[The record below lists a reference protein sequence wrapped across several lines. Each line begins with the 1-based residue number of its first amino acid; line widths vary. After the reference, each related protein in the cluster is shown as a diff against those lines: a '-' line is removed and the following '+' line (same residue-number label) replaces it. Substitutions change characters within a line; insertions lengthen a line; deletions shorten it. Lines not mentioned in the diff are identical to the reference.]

1 MKKEHKNW
9 FCFKK
14 ARWILAAA
22 AALSLYPGSV
32 FAEENIE
39 VENTAAE
46 LSVEEGA
53 TPVPEKTE
61 TTEISEPQLQEQPTK
76 KEPAETTETTETT
89 EVTEEKKV
97 QETAETPAST
107 ETPTSTETVS
117 STEMV
122 TPTEAVTP
130 VETVPPTK
138 APEQVKTQRS
148 AEKQEKLTPAKEKS
162 VSDDSVETKS
172 SAQIISVDIT
182 WGNMGFVY
190 QKGLWNPETHQYGGG
205 TWNPDRDGSSQI
217 SISNNGTESVKAFL
231 TYTQVDTSY
240 SGSFQNGNGEN
251 ISAITLSA
259 GEKTSAYLVLA
270 GTPSEEFS
278 NNVLGTVTVTIG
290 GQ

>member
-46 LSVEEGA
+46 LSVEESA

-61 TTEISEPQLQEQPTK
+61 TTE
-76 KEPAETTETTETT
+76 
-89 EVTEEKKV
+89 
-97 QETAETPAST
+97 
-107 ETPTSTETVS
+107 TVS

-122 TPTEAVTP
+122 TP
-130 VETVPPTK
+130 VETVTPTK
-138 APEQVKTQRS
+138 APEQVKTPRS
-148 AEKQEKLTPAKEKS
+148 AEKQEKSTPAKEKS

-190 QKGLWNPETHQYGGG
+190 QKGLWNPETHQYGVG
-205 TWNPDRDGSSQI
+205 TWNPDGDGSSQI

-259 GEKTSAYLVLA
+259 GENTSAYLVLA

>member
-1 MKKEHKNW
+1 MKKESKNR

-22 AALSLYPGSV
+22 AALSLYPGGV

-46 LSVEEGA
+46 LSVEESA

-76 KEPAETTETTETT
+76 KEPAETTE
-89 EVTEEKKV
+89 VTEEKKV
-97 QETAETPAST
+97 QETAETPV
-107 ETPTSTETVS
+107 STETVS
-117 STEMV
+117 STEMI
-122 TPTEAVTP
+122 TPTEAVT
-130 VETVPPTK
+130 PTK

-148 AEKQEKLTPAKEKS
+148 AEKQEKSTPAKEKS

-190 QKGLWNPETHQYGGG
+190 QKGLWNPETHQYGVG
-205 TWNPDRDGSSQI
+205 TWNPDGDGSSQI

-231 TYTQVDTSY
+231 AYTQADTSY
-240 SGSFQNGNGEN
+240 SGSFRNGNGEN
-251 ISAITLSA
+251 ISEIALSA
-259 GEKTSAYLVLA
+259 GDNTSAYLVLT

-278 NNVLGTVTVTIG
+278 NSVLGTVTVTIG

>member
-76 KEPAETTETTETT
+76 KEPAGTTETT

-148 AEKQEKLTPAKEKS
+148 AEKQEKS

-190 QKGLWNPETHQYGGG
+190 QKGLWNPETHQYGVG
-205 TWNPDRDGSSQI
+205 TWNPDGDGSSQI

-259 GEKTSAYLVLA
+259 GENTSAYLVLA

>member
-46 LSVEEGA
+46 LSVEESA

-61 TTEISEPQLQEQPTK
+61 TAEISEPQLQEQPTK
-76 KEPAETTETTETT
+76 KEPAETTETTE
-89 EVTEEKKV
+89 VTEEKKV
-97 QETAETPAST
+97 QKT
-107 ETPTSTETVS
+107 EEMPVLTEAPVPTETV
-117 STEMV
+117 TPIEAV
-122 TPTEAVTP
+122 TPTE
-130 VETVPPTK
+130 VPKP
-138 APEQVKTQRS
+138 VKTQKS
-148 AEKQEKLTPAKEKS
+148 SEKQEESTPAKAIP
-162 VSDDSVETKS
+162 VSNASVETMS

-190 QKGLWNPETHQYGGG
+190 KKGLWNPKTHQYGAGS
-205 TWNPDRDGSSQI
+205 WNPDGDGSSQI

-259 GEKTSAYLVLA
+259 GENTSAYLVLA

>member
-32 FAEENIE
+32 FAEENME
-39 VENTAAE
+39 VENTTAK
-46 LSVEEGA
+46 LSVEESA
-53 TPVPEKTE
+53 TSIPEKA
-61 TTEISEPQLQEQPTK
+61 EISEPQLQEEAAK
-76 KEPAETTETTETT
+76 EEPAETTDTS

-97 QETAETPAST
+97 QETAETPV
-107 ETPTSTETVS
+107 STETVS

-148 AEKQEKLTPAKEKS
+148 AEKQEKSTPAKEKS

-190 QKGLWNPETHQYGGG
+190 QKGLWNPETHQYGVG
-205 TWNPDRDGSSQI
+205 TWNPDGDGSSQI
-217 SISNNGTESVKAFL
+217 SISNKGTESVKAFL
-231 TYTQVDTSY
+231 AYTQADTSY
-240 SGSFQNGNGEN
+240 SGSFRNGNGEN
-251 ISAITLSA
+251 ISEIALSA
-259 GEKTSAYLVLA
+259 GDNTSAYLVLT

-278 NNVLGTVTVTIG
+278 NSVLGTVTVTIG
-290 GQ
+290 GYDHG

>member
-1 MKKEHKNW
+1 MKKESKNR

-14 ARWILAAA
+14 ARWILAAT

-46 LSVEEGA
+46 LSVEESA

-76 KEPAETTETTETT
+76 KEPAETTE
-89 EVTEEKKV
+89 VTEEKKV
-97 QETAETPAST
+97 QETAETPV
-107 ETPTSTETVS
+107 STETVS
-117 STEMV
+117 STEMI

-130 VETVPPTK
+130 VETVTPTK

-148 AEKQEKLTPAKEKS
+148 AEKQEKSTPAKEKS

-182 WGNMGFVY
+182 WENMGFVY
-190 QKGLWNPETHQYGGG
+190 QKGLWNPETHQYGVG
-205 TWNPDRDGSSQI
+205 TWNPDGDGSSQI

-231 TYTQVDTSY
+231 AYTQADTSY
-240 SGSFQNGNGEN
+240 SGSFRNGNGEN
-251 ISAITLSA
+251 ISEIALSA
-259 GEKTSAYLVLA
+259 GDNTSAYLVLT

-278 NNVLGTVTVTIG
+278 NSVLGTVTVTIG
-290 GQ
+290 GYDHG

>member
-76 KEPAETTETTETT
+76 KEPAETTETTE
-89 EVTEEKKV
+89 VTEEKKV

-107 ETPTSTETVS
+107 ETVI
-117 STEMV
+117 
-122 TPTEAVTP
+122 PTEAVT
-130 VETVPPTK
+130 PTK

-148 AEKQEKLTPAKEKS
+148 AEKQEKSTPAKEKS

-190 QKGLWNPETHQYGGG
+190 QKGLWNPETHQYGVG
-205 TWNPDRDGSSQI
+205 TWNPDGDGSSQI

-259 GEKTSAYLVLA
+259 GENTSAYLVLA

>member
-1 MKKEHKNW
+1 MRKERKNR

-22 AALSLYPGSV
+22 AVLSLYPGNV

-46 LSVEEGA
+46 PSVKESA

-61 TTEISEPQLQEQPTK
+61 TSEPQLQEEPAK
-76 KEPAETTETTETT
+76 EEPAETTDTS

-97 QETAETPAST
+97 QETAETPA
-107 ETPTSTETVS
+107 STETVS

-148 AEKQEKLTPAKEKS
+148 AEKQEKSTPAKEKS

-190 QKGLWNPETHQYGGG
+190 QKGLWNPETHQYGVG
-205 TWNPDRDGSSQI
+205 TWNPDGDGSSQI

-231 TYTQVDTSY
+231 AYTQADTSY

-251 ISAITLSA
+251 ISEITLSA
-259 GEKTSAYLVLA
+259 GENTSAYLVLA

>member
-1 MKKEHKNW
+1 MKKESKNR

-14 ARWILAAA
+14 ARWILVAA

-46 LSVEEGA
+46 LSVEESA
-53 TPVPEKTE
+53 TPVPEK
-61 TTEISEPQLQEQPTK
+61 TEISEPQLQEQPTK
-76 KEPAETTETTETT
+76 KKPAETTETT

-97 QETAETPAST
+97 QETAETPV
-107 ETPTSTETVS
+107 STETVS
-117 STEMV
+117 STEMI

-130 VETVPPTK
+130 VEAVTPTK
-138 APEQVKTQRS
+138 VPKPVKTQKS
-148 AEKQEKLTPAKEKS
+148 AEKQEESTPAKAIP
-162 VSDDSVETKS
+162 VSNASVETMS

-190 QKGLWNPETHQYGGG
+190 KKGLWNPKTHQYGVG
-205 TWNPDRDGSSQI
+205 TWNPDGDGSSQI

-231 TYTQVDTSY
+231 AYSQVDTSY

-251 ISAITLSA
+251 ISEITLSA
-259 GEKTSAYLVLA
+259 GENTSAYLVLA
-270 GTPSEEFS
+270 GTPSKEFS

>member
-190 QKGLWNPETHQYGGG
+190 QKGLWNPETHQYGVG
-205 TWNPDRDGSSQI
+205 TWNPDGDGSSQI

-259 GEKTSAYLVLA
+259 GENTSAYLVLA

>member
-1 MKKEHKNW
+1 MRKERKNR

-22 AALSLYPGSV
+22 AVLSLYPGNA

-46 LSVEEGA
+46 PSVKESV

-61 TTEISEPQLQEQPTK
+61 TLEPQQQEESAK
-76 KEPAETTETTETT
+76 EEPAETT

-97 QETAETPAST
+97 QETAETPA
-107 ETPTSTETVS
+107 STETVS

-148 AEKQEKLTPAKEKS
+148 AEKQEKSTPAKEKS

-172 SAQIISVDIT
+172 SAQFISVDIT

-190 QKGLWNPETHQYGGG
+190 QKGLWNPETHQYGVG
-205 TWNPDRDGSSQI
+205 TWNPDGNGSSQI

-231 TYTQVDTSY
+231 TYTQADTSY

-251 ISAITLSA
+251 ISEIALSA
-259 GEKTSAYLVLA
+259 GENTSVYLVLA

-278 NNVLGTVTVTIG
+278 NSVLGTVTVTIG

>member
-1 MKKEHKNW
+1 MKKESKNR

-14 ARWILAAA
+14 ARWIFAAA

-46 LSVEEGA
+46 LSVEESA

-61 TTEISEPQLQEQPTK
+61 TAEISEPQLQEQPTK
-76 KEPAETTETTETT
+76 KEPAETTETTE
-89 EVTEEKKV
+89 VTEEKKV
-97 QETAETPAST
+97 QKT
-107 ETPTSTETVS
+107 EEMPVLTEAPVPTETV
-117 STEMV
+117 TPIEAV
-122 TPTEAVTP
+122 TPTE
-130 VETVPPTK
+130 VPKP
-138 APEQVKTQRS
+138 VKTQKS
-148 AEKQEKLTPAKEKS
+148 SEKQEESTPAKAIP
-162 VSDDSVETKS
+162 VSNASVETMS

-190 QKGLWNPETHQYGGG
+190 KKGLWNPKTHQYGAGS
-205 TWNPDRDGSSQI
+205 WNPDGDGSSQI

-259 GEKTSAYLVLA
+259 GENTSAYLVLA

>member
-1 MKKEHKNW
+1 MKKESKNR

-14 ARWILAAA
+14 TRWILAAA
-22 AALSLYPGSV
+22 SALSLYPGSV

-46 LSVEEGA
+46 LSVEESA

-61 TTEISEPQLQEQPTK
+61 TTEISELQLQEQPTK
-76 KEPAETTETTETT
+76 KEPAETTDTS

-97 QETAETPAST
+97 QKTEEMPVLTEAPVPT
-107 ETPTSTETVS
+107 ET
-117 STEMV
+117 V

-130 VETVPPTK
+130 TKVPKP
-138 APEQVKTQRS
+138 VKTQRS
-148 AEKQEKLTPAKEKS
+148 AEKQEKSTPAKEKS

-190 QKGLWNPETHQYGGG
+190 QKGLWNPETHQYGVG
-205 TWNPDRDGSSQI
+205 TWNPDGDGSSQI

-231 TYTQVDTSY
+231 AYTQADTSY
-240 SGSFQNGNGEN
+240 SGSFRNGNGEN
-251 ISAITLSA
+251 ISEITLSA
-259 GEKTSAYLVLA
+259 GENTSAYLVLA

>member
-1 MKKEHKNW
+1 MKKESKNR

-46 LSVEEGA
+46 LSVEESA
-53 TPVPEKTE
+53 TPVPEK
-61 TTEISEPQLQEQPTK
+61 TEISEPQLQEQPTK
-76 KEPAETTETTETT
+76 KEPAETMETT

-97 QETAETPAST
+97 QETAETPV
-107 ETPTSTETVS
+107 STETVS
-117 STEMV
+117 STEMI
-122 TPTEAVTP
+122 TPTEAVT
-130 VETVPPTK
+130 PTK

-148 AEKQEKLTPAKEKS
+148 AEKQEKSTPAKEKS

-190 QKGLWNPETHQYGGG
+190 QKGLWNPETHQYGVGI
-205 TWNPDRDGSSQI
+205 WNPDGDGSSQI

-231 TYTQVDTSY
+231 AYTQADTSY
-240 SGSFQNGNGEN
+240 SGSFRNGNGEN
-251 ISAITLSA
+251 ISEIALSA
-259 GEKTSAYLVLA
+259 GDNTSAYLVLT
-270 GTPSEEFS
+270 GTPSEKFS
-278 NNVLGTVTVTIG
+278 NSVLGTVTVTIG
-290 GQ
+290 G

>member
-22 AALSLYPGSV
+22 AALSLYSGSV

-46 LSVEEGA
+46 PFVEESA
-53 TPVPEKTE
+53 TSVPEKTE
-61 TTEISEPQLQEQPTK
+61 TTEISKPQLQEEPA
-76 KEPAETTETTETT
+76 KEESAETTDKPETP

-107 ETPTSTETVS
+107 ETVIP
-117 STEMV
+117 TEMV
-122 TPTEAVTP
+122 TPTEAVT
-130 VETVPPTK
+130 PTK

-148 AEKQEKLTPAKEKS
+148 AEKQEESTPAKEKAA
-162 VSDDSVETKS
+162 SDDPVETKS

-190 QKGLWNPETHQYGGG
+190 KKGLWNPETHQYGAG
-205 TWNPDRDGSSQI
+205 TWNPDGDGSSQI
-217 SISNNGTESVKAFL
+217 SISNNGTENVKAFL
-231 TYTQVDTSY
+231 TYTQADTSY
-240 SGSFQNGNGEN
+240 SGSFRNGNGEN
-251 ISAITLSA
+251 ISEIALSA
-259 GEKTSAYLVLA
+259 GENTSAYLVLA
-270 GTPSEEFS
+270 GTPSEKFS
-278 NNVLGTVTVTIG
+278 NSVLGTVTVTIG

>member
-1 MKKEHKNW
+1 MKKESKNR

-14 ARWILAAA
+14 ARWILAAV

-46 LSVEEGA
+46 LSVEESA

-76 KEPAETTETTETT
+76 KEPAETTETTE
-89 EVTEEKKV
+89 EKKV
-97 QETAETPAST
+97 QETAETPA
-107 ETPTSTETVS
+107 STETVS

-148 AEKQEKLTPAKEKS
+148 AKKQEKSTPAKEKS

-190 QKGLWNPETHQYGGG
+190 QKGLWNPETHQYGVG
-205 TWNPDRDGSSQI
+205 TWNPDGDGSSQI

-231 TYTQVDTSY
+231 AYTQVDTSY
-240 SGSFQNGNGEN
+240 SGSFRNGNGEN
-251 ISAITLSA
+251 ISEIALSA
-259 GEKTSAYLVLA
+259 GDNTRAYLVLT

-278 NNVLGTVTVTIG
+278 NSVLGTVPVTIG
-290 GQ
+290 G

>member
-1 MKKEHKNW
+1 MKKESKNR

-46 LSVEEGA
+46 LSVEESA

-61 TTEISEPQLQEQPTK
+61 TPEISEPQLQEQPTK
-76 KEPAETTETTETT
+76 KEPAETT

-107 ETPTSTETVS
+107 ETVI
-117 STEMV
+117 
-122 TPTEAVTP
+122 PTEAVT
-130 VETVPPTK
+130 PTK
-138 APEQVKTQRS
+138 APEQVKTLRS
-148 AEKQEKLTPAKEKS
+148 AEKQEKSTPAKEKS

-190 QKGLWNPETHQYGGG
+190 QKGLWNPETHQYGVG
-205 TWNPDRDGSSQI
+205 TWNPDGDGSSQI

-231 TYTQVDTSY
+231 TYTQADTSY

-251 ISAITLSA
+251 ISEIALSA
-259 GEKTSAYLVLA
+259 GENTSAYLVLA

-278 NNVLGTVTVTIG
+278 NSVLGTVTVTIG

>member
-1 MKKEHKNW
+1 MKKESKNR

-14 ARWILAAA
+14 ARWMLAAA

-46 LSVEEGA
+46 LSVEESA
-53 TPVPEKTE
+53 MPVPEKTE

-76 KEPAETTETTETT
+76 KEPAETTE
-89 EVTEEKKV
+89 VTEEKKV
-97 QETAETPAST
+97 QETAETPA
-107 ETPTSTETVS
+107 STETVS

-148 AEKQEKLTPAKEKS
+148 AEKQEKSTPAKEKS

-190 QKGLWNPETHQYGGG
+190 QKGLWNPKTHQYGAGS
-205 TWNPDRDGSSQI
+205 WNPDGNGSSQI

-231 TYTQVDTSY
+231 TYIQADTSY

-251 ISAITLSA
+251 ISEIALSA
-259 GEKTSAYLVLA
+259 GENTSAYLVLA

-278 NNVLGTVTVTIG
+278 NSVLGTVTVTIG

>member
-76 KEPAETTETTETT
+76 KEPAETTETTE
-89 EVTEEKKV
+89 VTEEKKV

-138 APEQVKTQRS
+138 APEQVKTQRT
-148 AEKQEKLTPAKEKS
+148 AEKQEKS

-190 QKGLWNPETHQYGGG
+190 QKGLWNPETHQYGVG
-205 TWNPDRDGSSQI
+205 TWNPDGDGSSQI

-259 GEKTSAYLVLA
+259 GENTSAYLVLA
-270 GTPSEEFS
+270 GTPSKEFS

>member
-148 AEKQEKLTPAKEKS
+148 AEKQEKSTPAKEKS

-190 QKGLWNPETHQYGGG
+190 QKGLWNPETHQYGVG
-205 TWNPDRDGSSQI
+205 TWNPDGDGSSQI

-259 GEKTSAYLVLA
+259 GENTSAYLVLA

>member
-1 MKKEHKNW
+1 MRKERKNR

-22 AALSLYPGSV
+22 AVLSLYPGNV

-46 LSVEEGA
+46 PSVKESA

-61 TTEISEPQLQEQPTK
+61 TSEPQLQEEPAK
-76 KEPAETTETTETT
+76 EEPAETTDTS

-97 QETAETPAST
+97 QETAETPA
-107 ETPTSTETVS
+107 STETVS

-130 VETVPPTK
+130 VETVTPTK

-148 AEKQEKLTPAKEKS
+148 AEKQEKSAPAKEKS

-190 QKGLWNPETHQYGGG
+190 QKGLWNPETHQYGVG
-205 TWNPDRDGSSQI
+205 TWNPDGDGSSQI

-231 TYTQVDTSY
+231 AYTQADTSY

-251 ISAITLSA
+251 ISEITLSA
-259 GEKTSAYLVLA
+259 GDNTSAYLVLA

-278 NNVLGTVTVTIG
+278 NSVLGTVTVTIG

>member
-22 AALSLYPGSV
+22 TALSLYPGSV

-107 ETPTSTETVS
+107 ETPMSTETVS

-190 QKGLWNPETHQYGGG
+190 QKGLWNPETHQYGVG

>member
-22 AALSLYPGSV
+22 ATLSLYPGSV

-46 LSVEEGA
+46 LSVEESA

-76 KEPAETTETTETT
+76 KEPAKTT

-97 QETAETPAST
+97 QETAETPA
-107 ETPTSTETVS
+107 STETVS

-138 APEQVKTQRS
+138 EPEQVKTQRS
-148 AEKQEKLTPAKEKS
+148 AEKQEKSTPAKEKS

-182 WGNMGFVY
+182 WGNMSFVY
-190 QKGLWNPETHQYGGG
+190 QKGLWNPETHQYGVG
-205 TWNPDRDGSSQI
+205 TWNPDGDGSSQI

-231 TYTQVDTSY
+231 TYTQADTSY

-251 ISAITLSA
+251 ISEIALSA
-259 GEKTSAYLVLA
+259 GESTSAYLVLA

-278 NNVLGTVTVTIG
+278 NSVLGKVTVTIG

>member
-1 MKKEHKNW
+1 MRKERKNR

-22 AALSLYPGSV
+22 AVLSLYPGNA

-46 LSVEEGA
+46 PSVKESV

-61 TTEISEPQLQEQPTK
+61 TSEPQLQE
-76 KEPAETTETTETT
+76 EPAKEEPAETT

-97 QETAETPAST
+97 QETAETPA
-107 ETPTSTETVS
+107 STETVS

-148 AEKQEKLTPAKEKS
+148 AEKQEKS

-190 QKGLWNPETHQYGGG
+190 QKGLWNPETHQYGVG
-205 TWNPDRDGSSQI
+205 TWNPDGDGSSQI

-231 TYTQVDTSY
+231 AYTQADTSY
-240 SGSFQNGNGEN
+240 SGSFRNGNGEN
-251 ISAITLSA
+251 ISEIALSA
-259 GEKTSAYLVLA
+259 GDNTSAYLVLT

-278 NNVLGTVTVTIG
+278 NSVLGTVTVTIG
-290 GQ
+290 G

>member
-1 MKKEHKNW
+1 MKKESKNR

-14 ARWILAAA
+14 ARWILAAT

-46 LSVEEGA
+46 LSVEESA

-76 KEPAETTETTETT
+76 KEPAETTE
-89 EVTEEKKV
+89 VTEEKKV
-97 QETAETPAST
+97 QETAETPV
-107 ETPTSTETVS
+107 STETVS
-117 STEMV
+117 STEMI

-130 VETVPPTK
+130 VETVTPTK

-148 AEKQEKLTPAKEKS
+148 AEKQEKSTPAKEKS

-205 TWNPDRDGSSQI
+205 TWNPDGDGSSQI

-231 TYTQVDTSY
+231 AYTQADTSY
-240 SGSFQNGNGEN
+240 SESFRNGNGEN
-251 ISAITLSA
+251 ISEIALSA
-259 GEKTSAYLVLA
+259 GDNTSAYLVLT

-278 NNVLGTVTVTIG
+278 NSVLGTVTVTIG
-290 GQ
+290 GYDHG

>member
-76 KEPAETTETTETT
+76 KEPAETTETTE
-89 EVTEEKKV
+89 VTEEKKV
-97 QETAETPAST
+97 QETAETPA
-107 ETPTSTETVS
+107 STETVS

-148 AEKQEKLTPAKEKS
+148 AEKQELSSNVCRTDRSIMS
-162 VSDDSVETKS
+162 VSTFFS
-172 SAQIISVDIT
+172 
-182 WGNMGFVY
+182 GFPVSGASRSGVFFLSL
-190 QKGLWNPETHQYGGG
+190 QLLQLINGIFHHAGG
-205 TWNPDRDGSSQI
+205 RRI
-217 SISNNGTESVKAFL
+217 LCTEKM
-231 TYTQVDTSY
+231 
-240 SGSFQNGNGEN
+240 
-251 ISAITLSA
+251 
-259 GEKTSAYLVLA
+259 
-270 GTPSEEFS
+270 
-278 NNVLGTVTVTIG
+278 
-290 GQ
+290 

>member
-1 MKKEHKNW
+1 MRKERKNR

-14 ARWILAAA
+14 ARWILAAVA
-22 AALSLYPGSV
+22 VLSLYPGNV

-46 LSVEEGA
+46 PSVKESA
-53 TPVPEKTE
+53 APVPEKTE
-61 TTEISEPQLQEQPTK
+61 TSEPQLQEEPAK
-76 KEPAETTETTETT
+76 KEPAETTETT

-97 QETAETPAST
+97 QETAETPV
-107 ETPTSTETVS
+107 STETVS
-117 STEMV
+117 STEMI

-130 VETVPPTK
+130 VETVTPTK
-138 APEQVKTQRS
+138 APEQVKTLRP
-148 AEKQEKLTPAKEKS
+148 AEKQEKSAPAKEKS

-190 QKGLWNPETHQYGGG
+190 QKGLWNPETHQYGVGS
-205 TWNPDRDGSSQI
+205 WNPDGNGSSQI

-231 TYTQVDTSY
+231 TYTQADTSY

-251 ISAITLSA
+251 ISEITLSA
-259 GEKTSAYLVLA
+259 GENTSAYLVLA

-278 NNVLGTVTVTIG
+278 NSVLGTVTVTIG

>member
-1 MKKEHKNW
+1 MRKERKNR

-14 ARWILAAA
+14 ARWILAVAA
-22 AALSLYPGSV
+22 VLSLYPGNV

-46 LSVEEGA
+46 PSVKESA
-53 TPVPEKTE
+53 APVPEKTE
-61 TTEISEPQLQEQPTK
+61 TSEPQLQEEPAK
-76 KEPAETTETTETT
+76 EEPAETPVLTEAPVPTET
-89 EVTEEKKV
+89 
-97 QETAETPAST
+97 
-107 ETPTSTETVS
+107 
-117 STEMV
+117 V

-130 VETVPPTK
+130 TKVPEP
-138 APEQVKTQRS
+138 VKTQIS
-148 AEKQEKLTPAKEKS
+148 AEKQEKSTHVKAKP
-162 VSDDSVETKS
+162 VSNASVETMS

-190 QKGLWNPETHQYGGG
+190 KKGLWNPKTHQYGTGS
-205 TWNPDRDGSSQI
+205 WNPDGNGSSQI

-231 TYTQVDTSY
+231 TYTQADTSY

-251 ISAITLSA
+251 ISEITLSA
-259 GEKTSAYLVLA
+259 GENTSAYLVLA

>member
-1 MKKEHKNW
+1 MKKESKNR

-61 TTEISEPQLQEQPTK
+61 TAEISEPQLQEQPTK
-76 KEPAETTETTETT
+76 KEPAETTETTE
-89 EVTEEKKV
+89 VTEEKKV
-97 QETAETPAST
+97 QKT
-107 ETPTSTETVS
+107 EEMPVLTEAPVPTETV
-117 STEMV
+117 TPIEAV
-122 TPTEAVTP
+122 TPTE
-130 VETVPPTK
+130 VPKP
-138 APEQVKTQRS
+138 VKTQKS
-148 AEKQEKLTPAKEKS
+148 SEKQEESTPAKAIP
-162 VSDDSVETKS
+162 VSNASVETMS

-190 QKGLWNPETHQYGGG
+190 KKGLWNPKTHQYGAGS
-205 TWNPDRDGSSQI
+205 WNPDGDGSSQI

-259 GEKTSAYLVLA
+259 GENTSAYLVLA

>member
-9 FCFKK
+9 FCFKN

-22 AALSLYPGSV
+22 AALSLYPGNV
-32 FAEENIE
+32 FAEENME

-46 LSVEEGA
+46 TPVEESA
-53 TPVPEKTE
+53 TPVPEK
-61 TTEISEPQLQEQPTK
+61 TEISEPQLQEQPTK
-76 KEPAETTETTETT
+76 KEPTETT

-97 QETAETPAST
+97 QETAETPV
-107 ETPTSTETVS
+107 STETVS
-117 STEMV
+117 STEMI

-130 VETVPPTK
+130 VETVTPTK
-138 APEQVKTQRS
+138 VPKPVKTQRS
-148 AEKQEKLTPAKEKS
+148 AEKQEKSTPAKEKS

-190 QKGLWNPETHQYGGG
+190 QKGLWNPETHQYGVG
-205 TWNPDRDGSSQI
+205 TWNPDGDGSSQI
-217 SISNNGTESVKAFL
+217 SITNNGTESVNAFL
-231 TYTQVDTSY
+231 TYTQTDISY

-251 ISAITLSA
+251 ISEIALSA
-259 GEKTSAYLVLA
+259 GENTSAYLVLA

-278 NNVLGTVTVTIG
+278 NSVLGTVTVTIG

>member
-1 MKKEHKNW
+1 MRKERKNR

-22 AALSLYPGSV
+22 AVLSLYPGNA

-46 LSVEEGA
+46 PSVKESV

-61 TTEISEPQLQEQPTK
+61 TSEPQLQEEPAK
-76 KEPAETTETTETT
+76 EEPAETTEKSETS

-97 QETAETPAST
+97 QKTAEMPVLT
-107 ETPTSTETVS
+107 ETPVPTEI
-117 STEMV
+117 V
-122 TPTEAVTP
+122 TPAEAVSN
-130 VETVPPTK
+130 
-138 APEQVKTQRS
+138 A
-148 AEKQEKLTPAKEKS
+148 
-162 VSDDSVETKS
+162 SVETTS

-190 QKGLWNPETHQYGGG
+190 KKGLWNPKTHQYGTGS
-205 TWNPDRDGSSQI
+205 WNPDGNGSSQI

-231 TYTQVDTSY
+231 TYTQADTSY

-251 ISAITLSA
+251 ISEITLSA

>member
-1 MKKEHKNW
+1 MKKESKNR

-14 ARWILAAA
+14 ARWILAAV

-46 LSVEEGA
+46 LSVEESA

-61 TTEISEPQLQEQPTK
+61 TTEISEPQLQEQPAK
-76 KEPAETTETTETT
+76 KEPVETTEKPETT

-107 ETPTSTETVS
+107 ETVI
-117 STEMV
+117 
-122 TPTEAVTP
+122 PTEAVT
-130 VETVPPTK
+130 PTK

-148 AEKQEKLTPAKEKS
+148 AEKQEKSTPAKEKS

-172 SAQIISVDIT
+172 SVQIISVDIT

-190 QKGLWNPETHQYGGG
+190 QKGLWNPETHQYGVG

-259 GEKTSAYLVLA
+259 GENTSAYLVLA

>member
-22 AALSLYPGSV
+22 AALSLYSGSV

-46 LSVEEGA
+46 PFVEESA
-53 TPVPEKTE
+53 TSVPEKTE
-61 TTEISEPQLQEQPTK
+61 TTEISKPQLQEEPA
-76 KEPAETTETTETT
+76 KEESAETTDKPETP

-107 ETPTSTETVS
+107 ETVIP
-117 STEMV
+117 TEMV

-130 VETVPPTK
+130 TK
-138 APEQVKTQRS
+138 SPEQVKTQRS
-148 AEKQEKLTPAKEKS
+148 AEKQEESTPAKEKAA
-162 VSDDSVETKS
+162 SDDPVETKS

-190 QKGLWNPETHQYGGG
+190 KKGLWNPETHQYGAG
-205 TWNPDRDGSSQI
+205 TWNPDGDGSSQI
-217 SISNNGTESVKAFL
+217 SISNNGTENVKAFL
-231 TYTQVDTSY
+231 TYTQADTSY
-240 SGSFQNGNGEN
+240 SGSFRNGNGEN
-251 ISAITLSA
+251 ISEIALSA
-259 GEKTSAYLVLA
+259 GENTSAYLVLA
-270 GTPSEEFS
+270 GTPSEKFS
-278 NNVLGTVTVTIG
+278 NSVLGTVTVTIG

>member
-1 MKKEHKNW
+1 MKKESKNR

-76 KEPAETTETTETT
+76 KEPAETTE
-89 EVTEEKKV
+89 VTEEKKV
-97 QETAETPAST
+97 QETAETPV
-107 ETPTSTETVS
+107 STETVS
-117 STEMV
+117 STEMI

-130 VETVPPTK
+130 VETVTPTK
-138 APEQVKTQRS
+138 VPKPVKTQRS
-148 AEKQEKLTPAKEKS
+148 AEKQEKSTPAKEKS

-190 QKGLWNPETHQYGGG
+190 QKGLWNPETHQYGVG
-205 TWNPDRDGSSQI
+205 TWNPDGDGSSQI

-231 TYTQVDTSY
+231 TYTQADTSY
-240 SGSFQNGNGEN
+240 SGSFRNGNGEN
-251 ISAITLSA
+251 ISEIALSA
-259 GEKTSAYLVLA
+259 GDNTSAYLVLT

-278 NNVLGTVTVTIG
+278 NSVLGTVTVTIG
-290 GQ
+290 G

>member
-76 KEPAETTETTETT
+76 KEPAETTE
-89 EVTEEKKV
+89 VTEEKKV

-122 TPTEAVTP
+122 TPTD
-130 VETVPPTK
+130 PPTK

-148 AEKQEKLTPAKEKS
+148 AEKQEKSTPAKEKS

-190 QKGLWNPETHQYGGG
+190 QKGLWNPETHQYGVG
-205 TWNPDRDGSSQI
+205 TWNPDGDGSSQI

-259 GEKTSAYLVLA
+259 GENTSAYLVLA